1 MKIIE
6 RAGEHKILALGVLF
20 CLFISLIFLS
30 FSFFLPKEVS
40 EKYNEKSLRQ
50 LKNKKQIVQKEFQ
63 NSLDEMLSRKNLLYV
78 SPFPEDKNR
87 IFALLKTLISDPE
100 IEGVGYYNSRGEV
113 LLWFGNVVDVKDIF
127 TFHADLKSLS
137 ENPVSLLVKNKAS
150 SFLVNIE
157 HVQQDNF
164 VIFHRLL
171 AFQPELKSPYLTE
184 YQFLKT
190 ILLKN
195 SVISYIDFQDDVSG
209 YERFFARNNDE
220 FVGEMTSPD
229 NILTLFFP
237 LRNEEKRIIS
247 TVTLSSPPM
256 PANATYRQENF
267 LLFFYVFF
275 GIFLVFSLV
284 FTLKVSPPTQT
295 RRPLTGLIVIPILIG
310 IRLIIFPL
318 SQLERIQALSV
329 FSPSTAGFFSFWDFT
344 KSPADIFLT
353 SASMFLIFGYLL
365 LYFFWRSKEQKAK
378 RRFSQAMGANAAFV
392 LFPFLLLFLFQE
404 ALFRLVLNSNLNLL
418 QFSFDP
424 SFLLIHLSILLF
436 FLVFI
441 FCSLASLRF
450 ASFFTQSLLFPLGF
464 FLVYFILYFF
474 LVKSK
479 GPLLVFLQA
488 LIILLCIFWTYRP
501 KIGQKKEFLFVF
513 ICFST
518 LLIYACLEEFATAR
532 HRNLLQ
538 NTIKNTIESQKN
550 WGMFLIKQSQPEI
563 DVREES
569 IRSFFQSYEPSNLAH
584 SLWGMTL
591 IPKFNWYS
599 SLELL
604 TPDGT
609 ILSRFSLNVPDYSQI
624 NFDLPLSPD
633 WTISSNK
640 IPFLGRE
647 KDFLLAYKDY
657 FEGENHIGKL
667 IIYLSLDYDMLP
679 FLYSANPYFE
689 LLRVSSLPS
698 LNEVDFGFAVF
709 DTNGKLLFNPYNISS
724 GIDPDLL
731 QTIVDESTP
740 QWSSFTENQKHYRSF
755 YFKENNKIYSLFL
768 PKENVLDF
776 LVEYL
781 ELFFLYL
788 FFLMTLFLIISM
800 TLTGKKPKNPFWS
813 FSNRVYISF
822 VVVALIPLI
831 LFTVLTRNFFDQIFT
846 QQITEKAEDQAKFAQ
861 KIMDDFL
868 YFQQEEQIS
877 LTLPPD
883 DIVFWISSTISN
895 DVNLY
900 HDGFLF
906 SSSRR
911 EFFDYG
917 LLPDMINGEIYY
929 KMLYEN
935 NPFLTQTQKIG
946 DYSFQTLTI
955 PYFFQGEQLLISLP
969 FPLQQQEIS
978 EVSEKL
984 IEFFIL
990 ISVFFMVA
998 VLLFARGI
1006 GGMIITPIQKLL
1018 IGTREVSLGNLEITI
1033 PHKTHDEMKT
1043 LIDGFNTMI
1052 RNLKQHQQDLADMS
1066 KKVAWAEMA
1075 RKVAH
1080 EIKNPLTPIQLSA
1093 EHLLNVYND
1102 KNENFEEA
1110 LNESTSYIIH
1120 EVENLR
1126 RIAHEFLETSKV
1138 IELQKDILDLQD
1150 ILNETIAPYKK
1161 ILTDRIQIIEHI
1173 SGQDFRFS
1181 GDKVKIKIALRNIL
1195 TNAIEAIH
1203 KKGVINISL
1212 SRQNEKLKLVIK
1224 DTGAGIGQDMVKRI
1238 FEPYFSTKDVGTG
1251 LGLPIAKKIIE
1262 DHGGA
1267 IEAFS
1272 QENKETTIT
1281 ILLPGKQT
1289 ELKGSL

>member
-1 MKIIE
+1 MQIIK
-6 RAGEHKILALGVLF
+6 RSNKHKILSLGSLF
-20 CLFISLIFLS
+20 CLFLSIIFLS
-30 FSFFLPKEVS
+30 LSFFLTKEDS
-40 EKYNEKSLRQ
+40 EKYIEKSLIQ
-50 LKNKKQIVQKEFQ
+50 LKNKKKIVQKEFQ
-63 NSLDEMLSRKNLLYV
+63 NNLDEMHSRKSLLHAI
-78 SPFPEDKNR
+78 PFPADKNK
-87 IFALLKTLISDPE
+87 IFSLLKTLISDPE
-100 IEGVGYYNSRGEV
+100 IEGVGYYNNLGEI

-127 TFHADLKSLS
+127 AAHTDLIPLAGSH
-137 ENPVSLLVKNKAS
+137 VSQLVKNKAS

-157 HVQQDNF
+157 QVQPDKF

-184 YQFLKT
+184 YHFLKAN
-190 ILLKN
+190 LLKN
-195 SVISYIDFQDDVSG
+195 SVISYIDFQDGVSG
-209 YERFFARNNDE
+209 HERIFSRPNDE
-220 FVGEMTSPD
+220 FIGEISSPD
-229 NILTLFFP
+229 SILTLFFP

-247 TVTLSSPPM
+247 TVSLSSPPM
-256 PANATYRQENF
+256 PANATFRQENF

-295 RRPLTGLIVIPILIG
+295 RKPLAGLIVIPILIG
-310 IRLIIFPL
+310 IRLIFFPL
-318 SQLERIQALSV
+318 SQLERIQALPF

-353 SASMFLIFGYLL
+353 SVCLFLIFGYFLI
-365 LYFFWRSKEQKAK
+365 YFFWPSKEQKEK
-378 RRFSQAMGANAAFV
+378 NRFFPALASNAIFV
-392 LFPFLLLFLFQE
+392 FFPFALLFLFQE

-418 QFSFDP
+418 RFSFNP

-436 FLVFI
+436 FLVII
-441 FCSLASLRF
+441 FSTLASLRCAF
-450 ASFFTQSLLFPLGF
+450 SFSKSLKFPLGF
-464 FLVYFILYFF
+464 FLVYFVLYLF
-474 LVKSK
+474 LFKSR
-479 GPLLVFLQA
+479 GTLLVFLQA
-488 LIILLCIFWTYRP
+488 FIIFSCIFWTYRP
-501 KIGQKKEFLFVF
+501 KIGQKKELLFFF
-513 ICFST
+513 ICLST
-518 LLIYACLEEFATAR
+518 FLVYASIEDFATSR

-584 SLWGMTL
+584 TLWGMTL
-591 IPKFNWYS
+591 ISKFNWYS

-604 TPDGT
+604 LPDGT
-609 ILSRFSLNVPDYSQI
+609 ILSRFSLNVPEYSRI
-624 NFDLPLSPD
+624 ILDLPQSPE
-633 WTISSNK
+633 WTISSYK

-647 KDFLLAYKDY
+647 KDFLIAYKDY
-657 FEGENHIGKL
+657 FEGDDHLGKL

-698 LNEVDFGFAVF
+698 LNELDFGFAVYNS
-709 DTNGKLLFNPYNISS
+709 DGKLLFNPYNISS

-731 QTIVDESTP
+731 QKLEEQSTP
-740 QWSSFTENQKHYRSF
+740 QWSSFDENKNHYLSF
-755 YFKENNKIYSLFL
+755 YFKDDNKIYSLFL

-788 FFLMTLFLIISM
+788 FFSMTLFLVISI
-800 TLTGKKPKNPFWS
+800 TITRQKPQNPFWS

-831 LFTVLTRNFFDQIFT
+831 LFTILTKNFFDQIFT
-846 QQITEKAEDQAKFAQ
+846 QQITEKAEYQAELAQ
-861 KIMDDFL
+861 RVMDDYL
-868 YFQQEEQIS
+868 YSQQEEQIS
-877 LTLPPD
+877 MTLPPD

-900 HDGFLF
+900 DDGFLI

-917 LLPDMINGEIYY
+917 LLPDLINGEIFY
-929 KMLYEN
+929 KMQYEN
-935 NPFLTQTQKIG
+935 NPFHTQAQKIG

-955 PYFFQGEQLLISLP
+955 PYFFQERLLLISLP

-978 EVSEKL
+978 EISEKL

-990 ISVFFMVA
+990 ISVFFLAA

-1006 GGMIITPIQKLL
+1006 GGMIIKPIQKLL
-1018 IGTREVSLGNLEITI
+1018 AGTKEVSLGNLEITI

-1093 EHLLNVYND
+1093 EHLINVYND
-1102 KNENFEEA
+1102 KSENFDAA
-1110 LNESTSYIIH
+1110 LKESTSYIIH

-1126 RIAHEFLETSKV
+1126 RIAHEFLETS
-1138 IELQKDILDLQD
+1138 EEGEMQKDILDLQD
-1150 ILNETIAPYKK
+1150 IFNETIAPYKK
-1161 ILTDRIQIIEHI
+1161 ILTERIQIKEHI
-1173 SGQDFRFS
+1173 SGEDFRFS

-1203 KKGVINISL
+1203 KKGVISISL
-1212 SRQNEKLKLVIK
+1212 SRQNKKLKLVIQ
-1224 DTGAGIGQDMVKRI
+1224 DTGAGIGQDMLNRI

-1262 DHGGA
+1262 DHDGS

-1272 QENKETTIT
+1272 QENKATTIT
-1281 ILLPGKQT
+1281 IRLPGIQS
-1289 ELKGSL
+1289 EL

>member
-1 MKIIE
+1 MKILE
-6 RAGEHKILALGVLF
+6 RAKKHKILAFGSLF
-20 CLFISLIFLS
+20 CLSLSIIFLS
-30 FSFFLPKEVS
+30 LSFFLTTEAS
-40 EKYNEKSLRQ
+40 EKNQEKSLRQ
-50 LKNKKQIVQKEFQ
+50 LKNLKQTILKEFQ
-63 NSLDEMLSRKNLLYV
+63 NSLDEIHFRQSLIHT
-78 SPFPEDKNR
+78 SPFPVDKKKV
-87 IFALLKTLISDPE
+87 FSLLKTLVIDPE
-100 IEGVGYYNSRGEV
+100 IEGAGYYNNKGEV

-127 TFHADLKSLS
+127 AAHTDLMSLS
-137 ENPVSLLVKNKAS
+137 ENRVSLLVKNKAS

-157 HVQQDNF
+157 HVQPDNF

-171 AFQPELKSPYLTE
+171 AFQPELKSPYLSE
-184 YQFLKT
+184 YHFLKT
-190 ILLKN
+190 KLLKN
-195 SVISYIDFQDDVSG
+195 SAIDYIDFQDRVSG
-209 YERFFARNNDE
+209 FEKIFSGPNDE
-220 FVGEMTSPD
+220 YVGERTSPD
-229 NILTLFFP
+229 SILTLVFP

-247 TVTLSSPPM
+247 TVTISSPPM
-256 PANATYRQENF
+256 PANATFRQEFF

-284 FTLKVSPPTQT
+284 FTLKISPPTQT
-295 RRPLTGLIVIPILIG
+295 QRPLTGLIVIPILIG
-310 IRLIIFPL
+310 LRLIVFPL
-318 SQLERIQALSV
+318 SQLERIQALRI

-344 KSPADIFLT
+344 KSPADIFFT
-353 SASMFLIFGYLL
+353 SACLFFIFGYLL
-365 LYFFWRSKEQKAK
+365 IYFFWPSKEQKAIK
-378 RRFSQAMGANAAFV
+378 RFFPALTSNAVFV
-392 LFPFLLLFLFQE
+392 FFPFALLFLFQE
-404 ALFRLVLNSNLNLL
+404 ALYRLVLNSNLNLL
-418 QFSFDP
+418 RFSFNP

-436 FLVFI
+436 FLVII
-441 FCSLASLRF
+441 FSSLASLRC
-450 ASFFTQSLLFPLGF
+450 ASSFTQSLKFPLSF
-464 FLVYFILYFF
+464 FFIYFVLYIF
-474 LVKSK
+474 LFKNK
-479 GPLLVFLQA
+479 GTLLVFLQA
-488 LIILLCIFWTYRP
+488 FIIFSCILWIYRP
-501 KIGQKKEFLFVF
+501 KIVYKKEFLFIF
-513 ICFST
+513 ICLST
-518 LLIYACLEEFATAR
+518 FLVFVSIEEFTVSR

-569 IRSFFQSYEPSNLAH
+569 IRSFFQSLEPSNLAH
-584 SLWGMTL
+584 TLWGRTL
-591 IPKFNWYS
+591 ISKFNWYS
-599 SLELL
+599 SLELIN
-604 TPDGT
+604 PDGS
-609 ILSRFSLNVPDYSQI
+609 ILSRFSLNVPDYSRI
-624 NFDLPLSPD
+624 SFDMPQSPE
-633 WTISSNK
+633 WSISSIK

-657 FEGENHIGKL
+657 FEGDDHLGKL

-698 LNEVDFGFAVF
+698 LNELDFGFAVY
-709 DTNGKLLFNPYNISS
+709 DSDGKLLFNPYNISS

-731 QTIVDESTP
+731 QKIEEESTP
-740 QWSSFTENQKHYRSF
+740 QWSSFSENKKPFLSF
-755 YFKENNKIYSLFL
+755 YFKDDNKIYSLFL

-788 FFLMTLFLIISM
+788 FFSMTLFLVISI
-800 TLTGKKPKNPFWS
+800 TLTRKKPKNPFWS

-846 QQITEKAEDQAKFAQ
+846 QQITEKAEYQAELSQ
-861 KIMDDFL
+861 REMDNFF
-868 YFQQEEQIS
+868 YAQQEEQSS
-877 LTLPPD
+877 LTLQPE

-900 HDGFLF
+900 RDGFLA

-917 LLPDMINGEIYY
+917 LLPDLINGEIYY
-929 KMLYEN
+929 KMQYEN
-935 NPFLTQTQKIG
+935 NPFHTQAQKIG

-955 PYFFQGEQLLISLP
+955 PYFYQDKMLLLSLP

-990 ISVFFMVA
+990 ISVFFLVA

-1018 IGTREVSLGNLEITI
+1018 VGTKEVSLGNLEITI
-1033 PHKTHDEMKT
+1033 PHKSHDEMKT

-1102 KNENFEEA
+1102 KSENFDAA
-1110 LNESTSYIIH
+1110 LKESTSYIIH

-1126 RIAHEFLETSKV
+1126 RIAHEFLETSKDV
-1138 IELQKDILDLQD
+1138 ELQKDILDLED
-1150 ILNETIAPYKK
+1150 IINETIAPYKN
-1161 ILTDRIQIIEHI
+1161 ILTERVQIKEHI
-1173 SGQDFRFS
+1173 RGQDFRFS

-1195 TNAIEAIH
+1195 TNAIEAIQ
-1203 KKGVINISL
+1203 KKGEISISL
-1212 SRQNEKLKLVIK
+1212 SRRNKELELVIQ
-1224 DTGAGIGQDMVKRI
+1224 DTGAGIGQDMLNRI

-1262 DHGGA
+1262 DHNGS
-1267 IEAFS
+1267 IEAVS
-1272 QENKETTIT
+1272 QENMATTIT
-1281 ILLPGKQT
+1281 IRLPGI
-1289 ELKGSL
+1289 